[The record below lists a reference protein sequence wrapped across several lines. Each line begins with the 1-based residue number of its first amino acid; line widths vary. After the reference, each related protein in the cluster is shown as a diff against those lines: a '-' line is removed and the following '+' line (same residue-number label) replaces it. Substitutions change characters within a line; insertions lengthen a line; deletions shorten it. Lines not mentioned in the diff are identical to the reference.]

1 MPAWNKKSAP
11 MTAIICDD
19 FSKCKSQISNWITD
33 KGIFDAYKP
42 LLLISAGGKPAYLAS
57 KDQVTDIK
65 DKVVDKSMLPDEVI
79 QILKKNRM
87 ASSCGLPDMK
97 EPKTAGRKADS
108 ALDMS
113 EIVENGLTEFLEKE
127 LAKYGDDISVDI
139 NLSGIDSSGQ
149 EPEED
154 DADSLSDDQVESEL
168 SQFDEDAPSEDV
180 LPMTEDPV
188 TASSCSTDV
197 KAEGGGNPLMN
208 DPKNYMVLK
217 LLNEILSE
225 VRSLKK

>member
-11 MTAIICDD
+11 MTAILCDD
-19 FSKCKSQISNWITD
+19 FFKCKGQISNWITD
-33 KGIFDAYKP
+33 KDIFDAYKP

-65 DKVVDKSMLPDEVI
+65 EKVVDKSMLPDEVI

-97 EPKTAGRKADS
+97 ETKTAGRKADS

-168 SQFDEDAPSEDV
+168 SQFDEDGGNDV

-188 TASSCSTDV
+188 TASSCSTDI
-197 KAEGGGNPLMN
+197 KAFGGPDPLAN
-208 DPKNYMVLK
+208 DPKNLVVLK
-217 LLNEILSE
+217 LLNEILVI
-225 VRSLKK
+225 VRDLKK